1 MVQSR
6 IKRDLGSSPSARCA
20 AVFCASIV
28 CMAGA
33 ASAQQPAEDT
43 RAARVAA
50 EQQEKAKQLKPYE
63 PNKAEVWVAKLEEQ
77 FITGS
82 LHWHPFFTSAYAGG
96 GFTLGAGYS
105 THVSSYNT
113 IDVRGSYTFS
123 GYKRIESEFVAPRLF
138 GRRGRLSVLGGWRE
152 ATSVGFYGIG
162 TDNTSKDDRT
172 NYSFKQPYASAM
184 LDVRPRRKALV
195 FGGGVEYSQWDQGP
209 GDGSAPSVD
218 EVYTPATLPGL
229 DATVTYLHTQGTA
242 ALDWRT
248 SAGYSRRGGYY
259 GVTVHDYADTRRRL
273 QLSAG
278 RLRCDPASPD
288 LPGRCSCSR
297 CTAGSRRPTRST
309 TTPFPSSC
317 CRRSAAG
324 RACAASRAGGF
335 ATVHSL
341 LLQAEWRVL
350 VNGFFDMALFYDAG
364 KVTARRVGPRPRRLE
379 DRLRHRLPPAWP
391 GWPHR
396 CASSWPRATRGSSSS
411 SRRRPRSKAGSCA
424 SNRLTVAF
432 MGTLA
437 CRRARCRP
445 HGRTEVLRR

>member
-6 IKRDLGSSPSARCA
+6 IKRHLGSSPSARCA

-33 ASAQQPAEDT
+33 ARAQQPAADT

-96 GFTLGAGYS
+96 GFTLGAGYA

-123 GYKRIESEFVAPRLF
+123 GYKRIESEFVAPGLF
-138 GRRGRLSVLGGWRE
+138 GRRGRLSVIGGWRE

-184 LDVRPRRKALV
+184 LDVRPTRKALI
-195 FGGGVEYSQWDQGP
+195 FGGGVEYSEWDQGP

-218 EVYTPATLPGL
+218 EEYTPATLPGL

-259 GVTVHDYADTRRRL
+259 GATVHDYADQDDVYSFRQVDYDAIQHLPIFRDMFV
-273 QLSAG
+273 LSLHG
-278 RLRCDPASPD
+278 RVETTYSVDDDPIPFFMLPALGGGSSLR
-288 LPGRCSCSR
+288 
-297 CTAGSRRPTRST
+297 
-309 TTPFPSSC
+309 
-317 CRRSAAG
+317 
-324 RACAASRAGGF
+324 GF
-335 ATVHSL
+335 ASWRFRDLNSL

-350 VNGFFDMALFYDAG
+350 VNDFFDMALFYDAG
-364 KVTARRVGPRPRRLE
+364 KVTARREDLNLDNLKSDFGIGFRLHGPAATP
-379 DRLRHRLPPAWP
+379 LRIELAKSNE
-391 GWPHR
+391 GLVIVF
-396 CASSWPRATRGSSSS
+396 S
-411 SRRRPRSKAGSCA
+411 SKAS
-424 SNRLTVAF
+424 F
-432 MGTLA
+432 
-437 CRRARCRP
+437 
-445 HGRTEVLRR
+445 

>member
-105 THVSSYNT
+105 THVSSYST
-113 IDVRGSYTFS
+113 IDVRGSYTIS

-138 GRRGRLSVLGGWRE
+138 GRRGRLSVIGGWRE

-162 TDNTSKDDRT
+162 TDNTSKDDRA

-259 GVTVHDYADTRRRL
+259 GATVHDYADRDDVYSFR
-273 QLSAG
+273 QV
-278 RLRCDPASPD
+278 D
-288 LPGRCSCSR
+288 
-297 CTAGSRRPTRST
+297 
-309 TTPFPSSC
+309 
-317 CRRSAAG
+317 
-324 RACAASRAGGF
+324 
-335 ATVHSL
+335 
-341 LLQAEWRVL
+341 
-350 VNGFFDMALFYDAG
+350 YDAIQHLPIFREMFVLSLHG
-364 KVTARRVGPRPRRLE
+364 RVE
-379 DRLRHRLPPAWP
+379 
-391 GWPHR
+391 
-396 CASSWPRATRGSSSS
+396 TTYS
-411 SRRRPRSKAGSCA
+411 SRRRNHSLLHAAGARRRVEPAWLRELAVSRPSTACSFRPNGACSSTTSSTWRSFMTPARS
-424 SNRLTVAF
+424 RLA
-432 MGTLA
+432 
-437 CRRARCRP
+437 
-445 HGRTEVLRR
+445 GRTSTSTT

>member
-1 MVQSR
+1 MVQIR
-6 IKRDLGSSPSARCA
+6 IKGDLMSSLSAGRA

-33 ASAQQPAEDT
+33 ASAQQPAADT

-96 GFTLGAGYS
+96 GFTLGAGYL
-105 THVSSYNT
+105 THVSSYST
-113 IDVRGSYTFS
+113 IDVRGSYTIS

-138 GRRGRLSVLGGWRE
+138 GRRGRLSVIGGWRE

-195 FGGGVEYSQWDQGP
+195 FGGGVEYSEWDQGP

-218 EVYTPATLPGL
+218 EEYTPATLPGL

-259 GVTVHDYADTRRRL
+259 GATVHDYADRDDIYSFRQVDYDAIQHLPIFRDMFV
-273 QLSAG
+273 LSLHG
-278 RLRCDPASPD
+278 RVETTYSVDDDPIPFFMLPALGGGSSLR
-288 LPGRCSCSR
+288 
-297 CTAGSRRPTRST
+297 
-309 TTPFPSSC
+309 
-317 CRRSAAG
+317 
-324 RACAASRAGGF
+324 GF
-335 ATVHSL
+335 ASWRFRDRNSL

-350 VNGFFDMALFYDAG
+350 VNDFFDMALFYDAG
-364 KVTARRVGPRPRRLE
+364 KVTARREQLDLDDLKSDFGIGFRLHGPAVTP
-379 DRLRHRLPPAWP
+379 LRIELAKSNE
-391 GWPHR
+391 GLVIVF
-396 CASSWPRATRGSSSS
+396 S
-411 SRRRPRSKAGSCA
+411 SKAS
-424 SNRLTVAF
+424 F
-432 MGTLA
+432 
-437 CRRARCRP
+437 
-445 HGRTEVLRR
+445 